1 MKWLTVLYDDHCGIC
16 SRLRV
21 WLEKQHTFVPLR
33 LVPLHAPDLP
43 QRFPGVAAYK
53 LEEKLVVI
61 ADDGLLWRGDS
72 AWLML
77 LWTLESGRELS
88 YKMASPALRPL
99 AQRVV
104 TAVSTNRIK
113 LSRWFGL
120 SADSLPPAEH
130 CRDGACKVPARKSS
144 LNRKVPPP
152 LPTDW
157 SVPK

>member
-1 MKWLTVLYDDHCGIC
+1 MKWLHVLYDDHCGIC
-16 SRLRV
+16 SRLRA

-43 QRFPGVAAYK
+43 QRFPGVAAFK
-53 LEEKLVVI
+53 PEEKLVVI
-61 ADDGLLWRGDS
+61 ADDGSLWRGDS

-104 TAVSTNRIK
+104 TAVSLNRIK

-120 SADSLPPAEH
+120 SGDSLPPTEE
-130 CRDGACKVPARKSS
+130 CLDGNCVVPLRNASS
-144 LNRKVPPP
+144 NRKVPPP
-152 LPTDW
+152 LPR
-157 SVPK
+157 

>member
-16 SRLRV
+16 SRLRA

-33 LVPLHAPDLP
+33 LVPLHTPDLP
-43 QRFPGVAAYK
+43 QRFPGVEAFK
-53 LEEKLVVI
+53 PEEKLVVI
-61 ADDGLLWRGDS
+61 ANDGLVWRGDS

-88 YKMASPALRPL
+88 YKMASPTLRPL

-104 TAVSTNRIK
+104 TAVSMNRIK

-120 SADSLPPAEH
+120 SADSLPPVEE
-130 CRDGACKVPARKSS
+130 CRDGNCGVPFRKASP
-144 LNRKVPPP
+144 NRKVPPL
-152 LPTDW
+152 LPR
-157 SVPK
+157 